1 MIKFKEYVLKEEKE
15 VFGPPNEEKFEM
27 WDRVKRK
34 EMSED
39 EFLKLIGFERV
50 KPNSRFDVEDESKK
64 DHGFFNVNEYFQNN
78 LIHRKSFWEDGEIW
92 EKWWEWSENGIPKK
106 HWDNRGNEKVID
118 EKIDEEGRL
127 TKINILKEYGNFRQK
142 RIEVFAKKRGDKRDP
157 EYYYYENEKG
167 VKDESKFEY
176 KYDENSNLVYFK
188 QTIIVADYVP
198 KNDTYEKV
206 MEYWENGKLKNE
218 NIYENGELNVKR
230 SSSYTQNGTQKLAD
244 VVTNAAKER
253 AKEYNEKY
261 HGIFL
266 HSVSKYD
273 VRQLIEIKEEGQKA
287 EICVS
292 TLRSNT
298 VFQSGVGRIVIVG
311 FGNIRELY
319 DYDSYSERDEDGTRY
334 ATKTLGD
341 SLRSGLHDMG
351 KDYEGYNEEYHY
363 DEGFMD
369 FSNAEVVAVFADYNN
384 VINNWVCLNDGGH
397 MYSDTIVYKREL
409 PKIYKEYKNYVSDR
423 VDKIKAISFKECIKK
438 IDPNIKVIGL
448 DKFNQLQNSEELM
461 RLMYKLKEEKEAS
474 DIMDKPLQ
482 PYEEKTNFK
491 TFKNYII
498 EKTL

>member
-50 KPNSRFDVEDESKK
+50 KPNSEIRVETYNKSEFHVIEYVGESP
-64 DHGFFNVNEYFQNN
+64 
-78 LIHRKSFWEDGEIW
+78 IHMKSFYKDQA
-92 EKWWEWSENGIPKK
+92 IPDEVWKEYDAEGRLTRS
-106 HWDNRGNEKVID
+106 WDNRGNESLRDRKTNSKG
-118 EKIDEEGRL
+118 EL
-127 TKINILKEYGNFRQK
+127 TKTLVSRENGKLIIK
-142 RIEVFAKKRGDKRDP
+142 RIEVFADGDSSKP
-157 EYYYYENEKG
+157 LYYYYEDGKG

-206 MEYWENGKLKNE
+206 MEYWENGQLKNE

-230 SSSYTQNGTQKLAD
+230 SLSYTQNGTKKVAET
-244 VVTNAAKER
+244 VSKAAEER

-273 VRQLIEIKEEGQKA
+273 VRKLIKIKEEGQKA

-298 VFQSGVGRIVIVG
+298 VFQSGVDRIVIVG

-319 DYDSYSERDEDGTRY
+319 DYDSYSESDEDGTRY

-351 KDYEGYNEEYHY
+351 KDYEGYNEKYHY

-369 FSNAEVVAVFADYNN
+369 FSNADVVAVFADYNN
-384 VINNWVCLNDGGH
+384 VINNWVCLNDGGDV
-397 MYSDTIVYKREL
+397 YKNDIVYKREL
-409 PKIYKEYKNYVSDR
+409 PEIYRNYIKHRNKQS

-448 DKFNQLQNSEELM
+448 DKFNSLQNSEELM
-461 RLMYKLKEEKEAS
+461 RLMYKLKEEKEAFE
-474 DIMDKPLQ
+474 IMDEPLQ

-498 EKTL
+498 EKSL